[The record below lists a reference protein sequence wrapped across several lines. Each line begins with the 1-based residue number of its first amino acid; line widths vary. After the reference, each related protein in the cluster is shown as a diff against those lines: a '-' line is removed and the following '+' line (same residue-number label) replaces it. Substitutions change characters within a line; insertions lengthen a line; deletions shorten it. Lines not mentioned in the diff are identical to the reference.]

1 MIPHLTG
8 RRYETIHLLSLS
20 IQDEMGETWLLARSG
35 TFSNE
40 RVKDDGY
47 QGKNQKKVNQK
58 TGDVK
63 HNVAHSPR
71 QKQEDP

>member
-1 MIPHLTG
+1 MRATWV
-8 RRYETIHLLSLS
+8 
-20 IQDEMGETWLLARSG
+20 WLLARSG

-63 HNVAHSPR
+63 HDVAHSPR